1 MGKDTH
7 QPKKY
12 MLHWKQKAVMM
23 PTLSSPVVPELVI
36 TTSGDDKVD
45 IMTIF
50 RFKCMMQSP
59 YNEASENC
67 GHILFSLLDRAS
79 TCYRPWE
86 EIHPHTNKL
95 LWCCGVSEGA
105 KWVINGLVDGYGPVC
120 QEYYA
125 FVTLCLLV
133 NIHSGNDCCLTAP
146 SHSLRQYCMLL
157 SIGSPRRNFGHWKL
171 GPQFDY
177 FVVNGGT
184 VSCRNDN
191 LRYRAPVTT
200 KLWNWR
206 SFVFSGWFYNQN
218 TKLPMREND
227 LSSANFIQIS
237 VRVMVCQITGN

>member
-23 PTLSSPVVPELVI
+23 PTLSSPVAPELVI

-105 KWVINGLVDGYGPVC
+105 KWVINGLVDGYEPVC

-133 NIHSGNDCCLTAP
+133 NIHSGND
-146 SHSLRQYCMLL
+146 LL
-157 SIGSPRRNFGHWKL
+157 SNSTKPFPETIVHVTVNWIPQKELRSLKTRSSIWLLRCHWWH
-171 GPQFDY
+171 
-177 FVVNGGT
+177 
-184 VSCRNDN
+184 C
-191 LRYRAPVTT
+191 
-200 KLWNWR
+200 KLW
-206 SFVFSGWFYNQN
+206 
-218 TKLPMREND
+218 
-227 LSSANFIQIS
+227 
-237 VRVMVCQITGN
+237 